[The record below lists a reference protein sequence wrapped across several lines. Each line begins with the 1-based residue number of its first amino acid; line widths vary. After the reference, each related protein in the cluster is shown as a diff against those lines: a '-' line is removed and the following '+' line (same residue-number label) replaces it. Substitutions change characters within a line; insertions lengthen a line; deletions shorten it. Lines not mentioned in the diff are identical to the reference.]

1 MLILG
6 VNFGHSSAAVLL
18 KDGRIK
24 DAIEEEKLTR
34 IKGHVTFPFAAI
46 DYIFKKHNVGPKN
59 IDKIA
64 IGCKDVSEWSYNY
77 RHLNKLFGRKD
88 SLNKIKGYFYD
99 GLKRYYPSTDIRSTL
114 TQTFYKYMADIG
126 FTEGKIELVDHHL
139 SHAASAYY
147 TSPWK
152 DCAIFTNDGKGDG
165 LSGTLSL
172 GKDGKI
178 NLCHQIEDLNS
189 IGQFYQAVTKHL
201 GFTVNRHEG
210 KITGLAAF
218 GDYSKTF
225 SLMNAVY
232 KFERGVLRN
241 TFQEDSVIQ
250 DNPVKYFIESVKEKN
265 FIQNNYVKSLHGT
278 LRNFAIS
285 YQLYLNYLKE
295 GLESFEAKDLSA
307 GIQKLT
313 EESLL
318 AYLKKKLE
326 DYKFTNICLAGGVFA
341 NVKLNQKI
349 MELSGIKN
357 VYIQP
362 AMDDA
367 GAALGAALHVN
378 MRLNKNKEWT
388 GLETVYTGPDFT
400 ESEIKNALE
409 KYNLPVRRLKC
420 HEEELGRWIYEGKII
435 GRFNGATEWGSR
447 ALGNRSILVRPIE
460 KEINDTLNKR
470 LKRTEFMPFAPSVL
484 DEDAS
489 NILRGYSPD
498 HIASRYM
505 TLTYHVNPSMINLIP
520 AVVHVDGTARPQ
532 VVFEEDNP
540 SYYKIIKAYKK
551 YSGVGCVINTSFNM
565 HEEPIVNSPEDAI
578 RALLSG
584 AVDILSLGEFVVE
597 ATDVE

>member
-1 MLILG
+1 M
-6 VNFGHSSAAVLL
+6 
-18 KDGRIK
+18 
-24 DAIEEEKLTR
+24 
-34 IKGHVTFPFAAI
+34 
-46 DYIFKKHNVGPKN
+46 
-59 IDKIA
+59 
-64 IGCKDVSEWSYNY
+64 
-77 RHLNKLFGRKD
+77 
-88 SLNKIKGYFYD
+88 
-99 GLKRYYPSTDIRSTL
+99 
-114 TQTFYKYMADIG
+114 
-126 FTEGKIELVDHHL
+126 
-139 SHAASAYY
+139 
-147 TSPWK
+147 
-152 DCAIFTNDGKGDG
+152 
-165 LSGTLSL
+165 
-172 GKDGKI
+172 
-178 NLCHQIEDLNS
+178 
-189 IGQFYQAVTKHL
+189 
-201 GFTVNRHEG
+201 
-210 KITGLAAF
+210 
-218 GDYSKTF
+218 
-225 SLMNAVY
+225 
-232 KFERGVLRN
+232 
-241 TFQEDSVIQ
+241 
-250 DNPVKYFIESVKEKN
+250 
-265 FIQNNYVKSLHGT
+265 
-278 LRNFAIS
+278 
-285 YQLYLNYLKE
+285 
-295 GLESFEAKDLSA
+295 
-307 GIQKLT
+307 
-313 EESLL
+313 